1 MPPLRLQ
8 RYDAAAFASLAAYAA
23 GATAVPVAMVQ
34 MSAELGFAL
43 DAGGMGAAGGLALA
57 KTLTVVVAMV
67 GSAFFAARW
76 GKRPT
81 LGGAA
86 LLMALG
92 TAAVACAPGYGL
104 LLLAF
109 CLAGLGE
116 GGVEALTTP
125 FVEALHPEAPGRYI
139 NLTHA
144 FWSVGV
150 VVAVLGTGA
159 WLAAGGSWRVPL
171 AGVASAGLLAAVLV
185 LRPPARG
192 AAYPEAAT
200 ARTAGTDGAG
210 TEAGAWREAKSLAAN
225 GRFWFFFAAMA
236 FAGGG
241 EFGLTF
247 WAASYIQLGV
257 AQGDPAAAW
266 RGGVGTAFFAGG
278 MFLARVGWGLR
289 LGENGLR
296 PLILGSA
303 AAGVAVTALLPLA
316 NGFGL
321 LCVLLTAAG
330 VATAPFWP
338 SVQALAAQRLGRK
351 DPTVLFVLLSCAGV
365 PGCGLVVGLMGWA
378 GDRVGLRAAFF
389 VVPACFLALA
399 VLVVAAT
406 RAAKST
412 PPVEARE

>member
-1 MPPLRLQ
+1 MRPLNLQ

-34 MSAELGFAL
+34 MSADLGFAL

-67 GSAFFAARW
+67 GSAFLAARW

-81 LGGAA
+81 LSGAV
-86 LLMALG
+86 LVMGLG
-92 TAAVACAPGYGL
+92 TAAAACAPGYGL

-125 FVEALHPEAPGRYI
+125 FVEALHPDAPGRYI

-150 VVAVLGTGA
+150 GVAVLGTGA

-171 AGVASAGLLAAVLV
+171 LVIAAAAVISAVLV
-185 LRPPARG
+185 LRPPAPG
-192 AAYPEAAT
+192 AAYPEAAAAST
-200 ARTAGTDGAG
+200 PGAG
-210 TEAGAWREAKSLAAN
+210 AAAWREARALAAT

-257 AQGDPAAAW
+257 AGGDTAAAW
-266 RGGVGTAFFAGG
+266 RGGVGTACFAGG
-278 MFLARVGWGLR
+278 MFAARLGWGMM
-289 LGENGLR
+289 LGEDRLR
-296 PLILGSA
+296 GLILGSA
-303 AAGVAVTALLPLA
+303 AGGVAVTAVLPLA
-316 NGFGL
+316 HGFGL
-321 LCVLLTAAG
+321 LCVLLAAAG

-338 SVQALAAQRLGRK
+338 SVQALAARRLGRD

-365 PGCGLVVGLMGWA
+365 PGCGLVVGLMGWT
-378 GDRVGLRAAFF
+378 GDRVGLQAAFF
-389 VVPACFLALA
+389 VVPACFLVLAL
-399 VLVVAAT
+399 LVVAAT
-406 RAAKST
+406 RAPRA
-412 PPVEARE
+412 ARAAT